1 MKKTVKLCCNILL
14 CLSMALGIC
23 GCSSSNNSKEAV
35 DKKQEN
41 SKRSEQ
47 EKSDSDT
54 GDWLKITYQTV
65 ETNPSEQDMEDT
77 IYKLKTR
84 AEAYTAAA
92 EVLQEGNRRIIVELP
107 GIKAD
112 NEEVFQALGKP
123 GSIEFVAMSSED
135 GRGET
140 VLSGEDIR
148 TAEVKK
154 QENAYLDNTG
164 YEVELILTDEGAE
177 KFKEVTMANIGKTIW
192 VMYDG
197 KRISAP
203 TVGAPIMDG
212 RAVISGLG
220 SEEEAEELATH
231 ICIGALSLEL
241 EAIDSTFTK

>member
-14 CLSMALGIC
+14 CLSMALVIC
-23 GCSSSNNSKEAV
+23 GCSSSDKSKEAD

-47 EKSDSDT
+47 EKADSDT

-77 IYKLKTR
+77 MYKLLRR
-84 AEAYTAAA
+84 AEVYTAAA
-92 EVLQEGNRRIIVELP
+92 EVLQEGNRRITVELP

-112 NEEVFQALGKP
+112 NEEVFQALGKS
-123 GSIEFVAMSSED
+123 GGIEFWAMSSED
-135 GRGET
+135 GHGET

-154 QENAYLDNTG
+154 QNGYLDYTE
-164 YEVELILTDEGAE
+164 YVVELILTDEGAE
-177 KFKEVTMANIGKTIW
+177 KFKEATMANIGKTILIT
-192 VMYDG
+192 YDG
-197 KRISAP
+197 ERISAP
-203 TVGAPIMDG
+203 TVKVPITDG

-220 SEEEAEELATH
+220 SEEEAEELANL
-231 ICIGALSLEL
+231 IRIGALSLEL
-241 EAIDSTFTK
+241 EVIDSTFTK

>member
-23 GCSSSNNSKEAV
+23 GCSSSDNSKEAV

-77 IYKLKTR
+77 MYKLLKR
-84 AEAYTAAA
+84 AEAYTVAA
-92 EVLQEGNRRIIVELP
+92 EVFQEGNRRITVELP

-112 NEEVFQALGKP
+112 NEEVFQALGKS
-123 GSIEFVAMSSED
+123 GGIEFLAMID
-135 GRGET
+135 GRVET
-140 VLSGEDIR
+140 VLSGKDIR
-148 TAEVKK
+148 TVEAKK
-154 QENAYLDNTG
+154 QKDASLDI
-164 YEVELILTDEGAE
+164 EVSVVELTLTEEGTE
-177 KFKEVTMANIGKTIW
+177 KFSEATTANIGKTILIT
-192 VMYDG
+192 YDG
-197 KRISAP
+197 ERISEP
-203 TVGAPIMDG
+203 TVKVPITDG

-220 SEEEAEELATH
+220 SEEEAEELAAS
-231 ICIGALSLEL
+231 IRIGALSLEL
-241 EAIDSTFTK
+241 EVVDSTFTE